1 MALNLAPMN
10 QINYTGNNNNNSF
23 IDSNNININPIQ
35 FDLDL
40 ENISIPPSS
49 RNRSFCKPSLKKKC
63 LILMFLLFVI
73 TLGILIGFLI
83 LKTKNN
89 DHLKDDLQEKD
100 GLISKIRLEN
110 NSTME
115 EKNKM
120 LLGKMER
127 IQQLT
132 KQLIESEKERSR
144 MNND

>member
-1 MALNLAPMN
+1 
-10 QINYTGNNNNNSF
+10 
-23 IDSNNININPIQ
+23 
-35 FDLDL
+35 
-40 ENISIPPSS
+40 
-49 RNRSFCKPSLKKKC
+49 
-63 LILMFLLFVI
+63 MFLLFVI